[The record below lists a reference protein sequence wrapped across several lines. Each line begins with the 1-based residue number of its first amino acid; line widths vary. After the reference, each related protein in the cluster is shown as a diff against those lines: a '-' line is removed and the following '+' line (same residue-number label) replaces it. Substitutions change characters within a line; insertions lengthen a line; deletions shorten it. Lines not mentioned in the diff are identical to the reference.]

1 MQEPLREMVFNEMR
15 RTQTQSRRDRSKRSK
30 SVSNRRSKSRHVS
43 ERRTRSLTPKRVE
56 RKMPAVRFRFNNI
69 GRGHELLRFIRSGM
83 TSIFEEK
90 GHILRNEDKR
100 VIEPL
105 GNPEAAQSLM
115 EPNTV
120 YTFSLFGYSTIVST
134 AGSIINVA
142 IPMDPSSA
150 GYNFTEWANL
160 SALFDEVRL
169 SSFHVQIVPYFNST
183 VALVNAPLA
192 IGTNLVVS
200 TAPGT
205 IGAVINLADAYFLN
219 AAMRSNKGHTHHFRA
234 TDLAW
239 SAVSSVTVT
248 PYAGCPGS
256 IQMFCTGYSAVV
268 NAYQARVCGVYQ
280 FRARA

>member
-1 MQEPLREMVFNEMR
+1 M
-15 RTQTQSRRDRSKRSK
+15 S
-30 SVSNRRSKSRHVS
+30 
-43 ERRTRSLTPKRVE
+43 
-56 RKMPAVRFRFNNI
+56 
-69 GRGHELLRFIRSGM
+69 
-83 TSIFEEK
+83 SIFEEK
-90 GHILRNEDKR
+90 GSILRNEDKR

-115 EPNTV
+115 EANTV
-120 YTFSLFGYSTIVST
+120 YTFSLYGYSTITST
-134 AGSIINVA
+134 GGSVINLA

-169 SSFHVQIVPYFNST
+169 KSFHVQFVPYLNTT

-192 IGTNLVVS
+192 VGTNLVVS

-205 IGAVINLADAYFLN
+205 IGAVINLTDAYFLN
-219 AAMRSNKGHTHHFRA
+219 PAMRSPKGHRHNFHA

-239 SAVSSVTVT
+239 SATSSVTVT

-256 IQMFCTGYSAVV
+256 IQLFCTGYAAGT
-268 NAYQARVCGVYQ
+268 NAYQARVTGIYQ